1 MHPSEPRTPL
11 ISDEI
16 SFIATHG
23 RMLANFGGEY
33 ILRSFSNM
41 ISLVGGNFGE
51 AWILGH
57 IVWLSMDTK
66 DQIERKRIWD
76 LDKAVQEHVLSPVRV
91 ASLAR
96 AAGIPYE
103 TTKRVTASLVAKGIC
118 VKIKGGYVPSE
129 KFMASESVVRATLA
143 NAYAMSIMVKNL
155 EASGMLEY
163 MSDRDFSSLS
173 DVSV

>member
-1 MHPSEPRTPL
+1 MHPNEPRTPP
-11 ISDEI
+11 IADEI
-16 SFIATHG
+16 SFISTHG

-33 ILRSFSNM
+33 TLRTFSNM
-41 ISLVGGNFGE
+41 IALVGGNFGE

-66 DQIERKRIWD
+66 DQGDRKRVWD
-76 LDKAVQEHVLSPVRV
+76 LDKAVQEHALSPVRV

-96 AAGIPYE
+96 AAGVPYE
-103 TTKRVTASLVAKGIC
+103 TTKRLTASLVSKGIC

-129 KFMASESVVRATLA
+129 KFMTSDNVVRATLA

-163 MSDRDFSSLS
+163 LSDRDFSSLS